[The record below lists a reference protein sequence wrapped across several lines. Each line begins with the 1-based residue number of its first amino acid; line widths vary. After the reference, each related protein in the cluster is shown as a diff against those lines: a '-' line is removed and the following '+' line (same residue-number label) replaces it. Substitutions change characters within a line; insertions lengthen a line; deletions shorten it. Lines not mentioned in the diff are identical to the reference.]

1 VPLRRKSAEL
11 IHRIVHPRTTVRG
24 RLALLYGGVFLAS
37 GVVLVAIIYLLVND
51 ASRDD
56 ASQVA
61 SAVHVTPGPSGSVL
75 QPAVQQRNLDLHS
88 LLVGSSV
95 ALAIMAA
102 GSVVLGWL
110 VAGRVL
116 RPLRSITAATRQISA
131 RNLHERL
138 ALDGPPDEITELG
151 ATIDG
156 LLTRLESA
164 FDAQRQFV
172 ANASHELWTPV
183 TVSQA
188 MLQVALASPNTTLTS
203 LKATCEDVLETG
215 KQQQQ
220 LIEALLALARSAQGL
235 DRRAPFDLAIIASQ
249 AVEGRRDHP
258 EDHDIRIETT
268 LAAALTAGDP
278 AMVQSLVANLIDN
291 AIRHNKPG
299 GRAQITTTTTAGQ
312 ATIQVSNSGP
322 VIPADQVDRLFRP
335 FQQLGDQRT
344 HATGHGL
351 GLAIVQAI
359 ADAHQ
364 AILTAHARP
373 EGGLDIQVRFPPPN
387 RQPDRS
393 TSERHAPNQP
403 QRPRLSVH

>member
-1 VPLRRKSAEL
+1 MPLRRKSAEL
-11 IHRIVHPRTTVRG
+11 IQRILHPRTTVRD

-37 GVVLVAIIYLLVND
+37 GVVLVAVIYLLVND

-56 ASQVA
+56 ASQTA
-61 SAVHVTPGPSGSVL
+61 SAVHVTPGPSGSVF

-95 ALAIMAA
+95 ALAIMAV
-102 GSVVLGWL
+102 GSVALGWL

-116 RPLRSITAATRQISA
+116 RPLRSITAATRQISD

-138 ALDGPPDEITELG
+138 ALDGPPDEITELS

-172 ANASHELWTPV
+172 ANASHELRTPL

-203 LKATCEDVLETG
+203 LKTTCEDVLETG
-215 KQQQQ
+215 KQQQL
-220 LIEALLALARSAQGL
+220 LIEALLTLARSAQGL
-235 DRRAPFDLAIIASQ
+235 DRRELFDLALIASK
-249 AVEGRRDHP
+249 AVEGRREHP

-268 LAAALTAGDP
+268 LSAALAAGDP
-278 AMVQSLVANLIDN
+278 AMAESLVANLIDN
-291 AIRHNKPG
+291 AIRHNTPG
-299 GRAQITTTTTAGQ
+299 GRAQITTTTTTGQ
-312 ATIQVSNSGP
+312 ATIRVSTTGP
-322 VIPADQVDRLFRP
+322 VIPTDQVDRLFRP

-344 HATGHGL
+344 HAAGHGL

-359 ADAHQ
+359 ADAHK

-373 EGGLDIQVRFPPPN
+373 EGGLDIQVRFPPRN
-387 RQPDRS
+387 RELDRS
-393 TSERHAPNQP
+393 TSD
-403 QRPRLSVH
+403 RPHSRPATAFPA

>member
-1 VPLRRKSAEL
+1 MPLRRKSAEL

-156 LLTRLESA
+156 LLTRQESA
-164 FDAQRQFV
+164 FDAQRHFV
-172 ANASHELWTPV
+172 ANASHELRTPL

-188 MLQVALASPNTTLTS
+188 MLQVALASRNTTLTS

-215 KQQQQ
+215 KQQHQ
-220 LIEALLALARSAQGL
+220 LIEALLTLARSAQGL
-235 DRRAPFDLAIIASQ
+235 DRRELFDLALIASK
-249 AVEGRRDHP
+249 AVEGRREHP

-268 LAAALTAGDP
+268 LAAALAAGDP
-278 AMVQSLVANLIDN
+278 AMAESLVANLIDN

-312 ATIQVSNSGP
+312 ATIQVSNTGP

-344 HATGHGL
+344 HAAGHGL

-359 ADAHQ
+359 ADAHE

-373 EGGLDIQVRFPPPN
+373 EGGLDIQVRFPPRN
-387 RQPDRS
+387 RQPTEAPAID
-393 TSERHAPNQP
+393 HAPNQP
-403 QRPRLSVH
+403 QSHRLS

>member
-1 VPLRRKSAEL
+1 MPLRRKSAEL
-11 IHRIVHPRTTVRG
+11 IQRILHPRTTVRD

-37 GVVLVAIIYLLVND
+37 GVVLVAVIYLLVND

-56 ASQVA
+56 ASQTA
-61 SAVHVTPGPSGSVL
+61 SAVHVTPGPSGSVF

-95 ALAIMAA
+95 ALAIMAV
-102 GSVVLGWL
+102 GSVALGWL

-116 RPLRSITAATRQISA
+116 RPLRSITAATRQISD

-138 ALDGPPDEITELG
+138 ALDGPPDEITELS

-172 ANASHELWTPV
+172 ANASHELRTPL

-203 LKATCEDVLETG
+203 LKTTCEDVLETG
-215 KQQQQ
+215 KQQQL
-220 LIEALLALARSAQGL
+220 LIEALLTLARSAQGL
-235 DRRAPFDLAIIASQ
+235 DRRELFDLALIASK
-249 AVEGRRDHP
+249 AVEGRREHP

-268 LAAALTAGDP
+268 LTAALAAGDP
-278 AMVQSLVANLIDN
+278 AMAESLVANLIDN
-291 AIRHNKPG
+291 AIRHNTPG
-299 GRAQITTTTTAGQ
+299 GRAQITTTTTTGQ
-312 ATIQVSNSGP
+312 ATIRVSNTGP

-344 HATGHGL
+344 HAAGHGL

-359 ADAHQ
+359 ADAHK

-373 EGGLDIQVRFPPPN
+373 EGGLDIQVRFPPRN
-387 RQPDRS
+387 RELDRS
-393 TSERHAPNQP
+393 TSD
-403 QRPRLSVH
+403 RPHSRPATAFPA